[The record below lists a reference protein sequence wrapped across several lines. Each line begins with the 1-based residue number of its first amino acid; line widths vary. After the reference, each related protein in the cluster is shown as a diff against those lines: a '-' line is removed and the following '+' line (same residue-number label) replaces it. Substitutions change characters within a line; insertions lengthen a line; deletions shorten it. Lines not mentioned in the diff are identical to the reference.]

1 MTTTNYESHITALLA
16 EIEQQLNH
24 LQTRKSELQ
33 KKISF
38 MQEELS
44 ELDKQIK
51 EQQTMR
57 IPLERLSSINP
68 TLNKWVVDATKKV
81 SSKELYDRIY
91 VLISERGTM
100 RTSDIAEELW
110 WWDRKEEVRVYTII
124 KRLEFDRMIQRI
136 PEILPTGKPRE
147 KNFLYGIISSP

>member
-68 TLNKWVVDATKKV
+68 TLNK
-81 SSKELYDRIY
+81 
-91 VLISERGTM
+91 
-100 RTSDIAEELW
+100 
-110 WWDRKEEVRVYTII
+110 
-124 KRLEFDRMIQRI
+124 
-136 PEILPTGKPRE
+136 
-147 KNFLYGIISSP
+147 